1 MTNEELI
8 YENERL
14 RRELESMHRD
24 MAALR
29 QKLQKYESEERVE
42 PVEKYWFTGKY
53 TIEDLLWCVTNG
65 NCYGCP
71 MFEDCQSAD
80 AKIPVESR
88 HIYPVGLTREQL
100 KLHAKKEG

>member
-53 TIEDLLWCVTNG
+53 TLEELLWCG
-65 NCYGCP
+65 EHSSCEGCP
-71 MFEDCQSAD
+71 LYNECH
-80 AKIPVESR
+80 SR
-88 HIYPVGLTREQL
+88 HPIPLELASEQL

>member
-42 PVEKYWFTGKY
+42 PEEKYWFTGKY
-53 TIEDLLWCVTNG
+53 TLEELLWCSDHV
-65 NCYGCP
+65 CWGCP
-71 MFEDCQSAD
+71 LYDECPGEIFPEDFT
-80 AKIPVESR
+80 P
-88 HIYPVGLTREQL
+88 EQL